1 MDAGDRKVMLYIQ
14 ITCIYIHIYLHM
26 LVYQSD
32 DGVDQLSDFS
42 ISMKNKINIYVTS

>member
-14 ITCIYIHIYLHM
+14 MHTCTYIYL

-42 ISMKNKINIYVTS
+42 ISMKNNINIYVTS